1 MKNLINYLKTLW
13 SWVSGSQRK
22 KIGVTL
28 GEATIEH
35 PFSTYSAPFG
45 TCWQP
50 SGKLHSVVRC
60 AAMLVMLFTI
70 GSGNVWGLSTTVNTT
85 SGTSWTVDGRT
96 WTAATDVSAAGSYLA
111 MKSNDSQI
119 TVGSTI
125 PMDLSGTNT
134 VTITV
139 GAGYYGGK
147 AASVTAKLTD
157 ASGTTISNTGTAQ
170 PTSNGNSTYTI
181 TLTPT
186 NRTVAAVKV
195 VIGVSGATKNSKYIR
210 LYSFQVTYT
219 GSTKYTVTFDKEGGD
234 CSTASL
240 TEASAGAGVT
250 LPSASPSSTCASADP
265 AWTFA
270 GWAVATCANTTTR
283 PTLYAAGSNYKPTS
297 NITLHAVYCD
307 GIGGSYTLNYDPDVK
322 DETLAYGSPVDITA
336 ADGSEWVVKAYKN
349 SGMQINTGKNAS
361 IKIPTC
367 PMNITS
373 INITGGQAKAVGL
386 SASDY
391 TGSGTTIT
399 YIVEGSDATSQ
410 TLDFTGKSAT
420 GGYIVPKSGSIAI
433 TQIVVNYGAASVH
446 YNSNPVCES
455 CDKSLTIAAGTPSNG
470 TFTLSRTG
478 SIESCSSQSIT
489 VTPSPAAGYQVGE
502 VTATTPSV
510 GGAPTITDNGNGTWT
525 VTYAANSTGSSTI
538 NVSFET
544 LVINILLTSYNN
556 GHIQSCVEEGSATVN
571 YNGTAL
577 NEFEPPIR
585 SGFGS
590 TPGYWTAPS
599 GGVKVLDA
607 DGSFA
612 ATDVTGVIVN
622 NHWTNTDNPFTLYA
636 RFTCN
641 DTIFV
646 TAASSGNGTTTLNRS
661 YVATCDCEGLAR
673 QVTITATPNSGYL
686 ATSIAYSG
694 DGNPTKVSGPTT
706 SAGVTTWVYQYPQS
720 DDGNGTFTVT
730 YAAIPD
736 YTVTWNVNGNAS
748 VTSSVKSGNKPTF
761 PSTPASCDDESTTF
775 VGWATAPWSGKIADL
790 TGKTVYT
797 SADDMP
803 AVEGPVT
810 YYAVW
815 ANGGGG
821 SAWSLVESLSGLETG
836 DTLVIESGNYALPN
850 AETDAAPVVNST
862 YALTISDKKI
872 TSSVTNAMKWRITIE
887 SGTYPYTLKSTAGDY
902 YLRIN
907 SDNNGVR
914 INSIS
919 MNLNIVENSSA
930 PDFAIT
936 SSNER
941 YCAATSS
948 YGWRSYTSLSSS
960 NYLNSGKVHFYKKGG
975 GNTDYVTTCCTEVEE
990 PSVTVE
996 RHATYAVLSWPH
1008 QTNAVS
1014 YSVTCSGGSVSSI
1027 TGSDTRSCTITGLT
1041 SETAYTYTV
1050 TAAGSSCS
1058 QTAAGGFTTANCDD
1072 VPVIN
1077 SAVATT
1083 TTITFN
1089 WTCTSNNSTIY
1100 VYSDENY
1107 LREVRRKATTFTTTA
1122 KTDTIAGLESGVTY
1136 YYKILSDNTCASEG
1150 GSVAT
1155 IESKITIAEWDTCG
1169 VTLDLGDI
1177 AGAIAIVENQNTQAT
1192 VQQKYA
1198 KGLFFSKYFEAYQNV
1213 KLWAVYNGTEEKISL
1228 ANVKVLVGSNGNG
1241 WGYSGTTPNA
1251 TAAKTE
1257 LSGYGHIETGWIYP
1271 GEEIIV
1277 YNSGNTASDAS
1288 IMSCATSENA
1298 NFSDWYNKTNNT
1310 TAFSGDDGL
1319 ILIQG
1324 TDTIDVIGGMNIA
1337 TAYANTVQKDWNDNK
1352 GWWCEDGE
1360 DMDGNSIELST
1371 NRCLL
1376 VRKNTV
1382 EDGTHAVETNTDDFY
1397 TLCDEW
1403 IGAQVPDND
1412 NAVQS
1417 SCLAFTY
1424 VGNYNYNEYYAK
1436 YDTIQKNIELDDIR
1450 QDDGTY
1456 FIKISQLDTMS
1467 CTNLR
1472 IVVTTLEG
1480 EKLTGT
1486 WKIPIFVTNDQAT
1499 VYTNDD
1505 VFMDEGDD
1513 AATCDVVVLRHAN
1526 LQVVSGGKNTI
1537 RNIEIYHTGKLD
1549 VPTGKTFEINSLVM
1563 RCKDDSVARADVNG
1577 TLTPTV
1583 KTIYLDKRITAT
1595 RVYKFSLPYACNI
1608 ADVKWRSGEKAVY
1621 GTDWILRWYDGDR
1634 RANGI
1639 QSGNWKLFTGSTI
1652 QPGVGYDLVI
1662 NSDVL
1667 ESNNKYAELRFP
1679 MAIGGDNVTSPAT
1692 VSVPVKAY
1700 GANNSRTKDGQP
1712 VTPNH
1717 LGWNLIGNPYLNDYT
1732 KNHMPDDLTEGALSI
1747 VDDKY
1752 TLTKNN
1758 LRYLV
1763 VPTYAGSTV
1772 YQQVNMAITD
1782 MEPFTAYFVQI
1793 DGSTDNEALNVV
1805 FSLSNV
1811 AGRNAVRRRVEA
1823 QEYEDD
1829 NHIVWYAI
1837 DMSNEGG
1844 KKDETTL
1851 LISNRFNDKFEM
1863 MDDMHKIRNAGQS
1876 IIATRNDDGEMVFN
1890 ALPDSSAAVKGVPV
1904 HYYAAEAG
1912 DYTISTSANY
1922 SLEEVAEAWL
1932 FDKTTGQY
1940 TNLLTDNYRFAT
1952 AAGNNTDRF
1961 TLFVR
1966 VERKKAPEVATGN
1979 DNILTDGQLSLTAID
1994 RTLVLSGLT
2003 ENADVY
2009 VYDMSGK
2016 LLRGERA
2023 NGNGIWRANVP
2034 AQGVYFVRV
2043 NGISGQQTLRTIVK

>member
-1 MKNLINYLKTLW
+1 MKNSITYLKTLW
-13 SWVSGSQRK
+13 SWGANSQSSDVSHDCRLTVGS
-22 KIGVTL
+22 
-28 GEATIEH
+28 
-35 PFSTYSAPFG
+35 
-45 TCWQP
+45 P
-50 SGKLHSVVRC
+50 SGMTAKLQVNTFMRFAVV
-60 AAMLVMLFTI
+60 LTLIFTI
-70 GSGNVWGLSTTVNTT
+70 GIGNVWGAEGDEHTNTDVAFSKSLNYNASIDDIVISDPGYPVKKIVANCRYNKEAGGVTISITIGGNSFGTSQTHNANSTVNLEFTGDAMTGDIVLSFKNNCT
-85 SGTSWTVDGRT
+85 SGSGKGTFYLNSVTLVEGP
-96 WTAATDVSAAGSYLA
+96 AAG
-111 MKSNDSQI
+111 
-119 TVGSTI
+119 
-125 PMDLSGTNT
+125 PC
-134 VTITV
+134 
-139 GAGYYGGK
+139 
-147 AASVTAKLTD
+147 
-157 ASGTTISNTGTAQ
+157 
-170 PTSNGNSTYTI
+170 
-181 TLTPT
+181 
-186 NRTVAAVKV
+186 
-195 VIGVSGATKNSKYIR
+195 
-210 LYSFQVTYT
+210 
-219 GSTKYTVTFDKEGGD
+219 TVTFTKTDG
-234 CSTASL
+234 STVEIK
-240 TEASAGAGVT
+240 EASAGAGVT
-250 LPSASPSSTCASADP
+250 PPSMDTPCD
-265 AWTFA
+265 
-270 GWAVATCANTTTR
+270 GWAFQGWSKSQSTEPTSTTVLSTETLREGKYYPSANTT
-283 PTLYAAGSNYKPTS
+283 LYP
-297 NITLHAVYCD
+297 VYTKKD
-307 GIGGSYTLNYDPDVK
+307 IGAPVETNSQTFTYDTWTYGGSSTDKSSYRLFHT
-322 DETLAYGSPVDITA
+322 
-336 ADGSEWVVKAYKN
+336 DGYVE
-349 SGMQINTGKNAS
+349 
-361 IKIPTC
+361 
-367 PMNITS
+367 
-373 INITGGQAKAVGL
+373 
-386 SASDY
+386 SASDVDFSKLTKVIVY
-391 TGSGTTIT
+391 GGTFGGSQYNGISICKADGIVWKDATVSGSSEKGQNFITDGASLTGSAKLRVYSTSGTATGSGVRISKVEIFTLEAGTTT
-399 YIVEGSDATSQ
+399 YYYSYPTCVA
-410 TLDFTGKSAT
+410 
-420 GGYIVPKSGSIAI
+420 
-433 TQIVVNYGAASVH
+433 
-446 YNSNPVCES
+446 
-455 CDKSLTIAAGTPSNG
+455 CDKSLTVKQGTETNG
-470 TFTLSRTG
+470 TITLSNSG
-478 SIESCSSQSIT
+478 ELESCSALNIT

-502 VTATTPSV
+502 VTATTPSA

-538 NVSFET
+538 NVGFEP
-544 LVINILLTSYNN
+544 LVINILLTSYND
-556 GHIQSCVEEGSATVN
+556 GHIQSCVQEGSATVN
-571 YNGTAL
+571 YDGTAL
-577 NEFEPPIR
+577 NDFEPPVR
-585 SGFGS
+585 SGFGA
-590 TPGYWTAPS
+590 TPGYWTDPS
-599 GGVKVLDA
+599 AGVKVLNA

-622 NHWTNTDNPFTLYA
+622 NHWTNIDNPFTLYA

-641 DTIFV
+641 DTVFV
-646 TAASSGNGTTTLNRS
+646 TAASSGNGTTTLNSS
-661 YVATCDCEGLAR
+661 YVATCDCEELAR
-673 QVTITATPNSGYL
+673 QVTITATPNSGYQ

-706 SAGVTTWVYQYPQS
+706 SAGVATWVYQYPQS

-730 YAAIPD
+730 YAAIPT

-748 VTSSVKSGNKPTF
+748 VTSSVTSGNKPTF
-761 PSTPASCDDESTTF
+761 PSTPASCDDASTTF
-775 VGWATAPWSGKIADL
+775 VGWATAPWSGKIANL

-815 ANGGGG
+815 ANGGAAEEQWVQCTSLDDFVADDYYLFVSPKYNNTYYYVPAVSAAATQGTFSSTDVGNHVASNTTPTNITQAQGAWKLIQSG
-821 SAWSLVESLSGLETG
+821 SAWKLQSKNATTIYLYTG
-836 DTLVIESGNYALPN
+836 
-850 AETDAAPVVNST
+850 
-862 YALTISDKKI
+862 
-872 TSSVTNAMKWRITIE
+872 TN
-887 SGTYPYTLKSTAGDY
+887 
-902 YLRIN
+902 
-907 SDNNGVR
+907 NNKLG
-914 INSIS
+914 
-919 MNLNIVENSSA
+919 
-930 PDFAIT
+930 
-936 SSNER
+936 
-941 YCAATSS
+941 AATSGTAS
-948 YGWRSYTSLSSS
+948 STWTITKHATENTFAFKYNNSRYLCAYNTSPYGFRTYTSTST
-960 NYLNSGKVHFYKKGG
+960 NGTAYLTVYHWTTGSTA
-975 GNTDYVTTCCTEVEE
+975 TDYVTTCCSEVEE

-996 RHATYAVLSWPH
+996 CHATYAVLTWPH

-1014 YSVTCSGGSVSSI
+1014 YTATCSGGSVGSI
-1027 TGSDTRSCTITGLT
+1027 TGGDTRSCTITGLT
-1041 SETAYTYTV
+1041 VNTAYTYTV
-1050 TAAGSSCS
+1050 TAEGSSCS
-1058 QTAAGGFTTANCDD
+1058 QTAAGGFTTADCDD

-1100 VYSDENY
+1100 IYSDENY
-1107 LREVRRKATTFTTTA
+1107 LREVRRKATTHATTA
-1122 KTDTIAGLESGVTY
+1122 KTDTVAGLESGVTY

-1150 GSVAT
+1150 GSVVT
-1155 IESKITIAEWDTCG
+1155 LESKITIAEWDTCG
-1169 VTLDLGDI
+1169 VYLDLGDI
-1177 AGAIAIVENQNTQAT
+1177 QGAIAIVENQNTQAT

-1213 KLWAVYNGTEEKISL
+1213 KLWAVYNGTENKISL
-1228 ANVKVLVGSNGNG
+1228 ADVKVLVGSNGKG
-1241 WGYSGTTPNA
+1241 WGYNGDTPNA
-1251 TAAKTE
+1251 TQATTE
-1257 LSGYGHIETGWIYP
+1257 LSGYGHTETGWIYP

-1277 YNSGNTASDAS
+1277 YNSGSTATDGS
-1288 IMSCATSENA
+1288 IMACAENENA
-1298 NFSDWYNKTNNT
+1298 NFKDWYKKTNNT

-1337 TAYANTVQKDWNDNK
+1337 TAYTKTVKKSWNDAK
-1352 GWWCEDGE
+1352 GWWCENGQ
-1360 DMDGNSIELST
+1360 DMDGNSIQLST

-1382 EDGTHAVETNTDDFY
+1382 EDGLNAVALNKDSFN
-1397 TLCDEW
+1397 TLCSEW
-1403 IGAQVPDND
+1403 VGTQVATGGNEI
-1412 NAVQS
+1412 NA
-1417 SCLAFTY
+1417 SCLGFTY
-1424 VGNYNYNEYYAK
+1424 VGNYDYNQYYAK

-1472 IVVTTLEG
+1472 IVVTTTEG
-1480 EKLTGT
+1480 EKLTGS
-1486 WKIPIFVTNDQAT
+1486 WKIPIFVTNDKAT
-1499 VYTNDD
+1499 VQTSDE
-1505 VFMDEGDD
+1505 VFTKEGEDC
-1513 AATCDVVVLRHAN
+1513 ATCDVVVLRKAN
-1526 LQVVSGGKNTI
+1526 LQVVDGGKNTI
-1537 RNIEIYHTGKLD
+1537 RNIEVYPTATLD
-1549 VPTGKTFEINSLVM
+1549 VPTGKTYNINSIIM
-1563 RCKDDSVARADVNG
+1563 RSKDDAVSRANVIG
-1577 TLTPTV
+1577 TLTPTIKNV
-1583 KTIYLDKRITAT
+1583 YLDKRITAT

-1608 ADVKWRSGEKAVY
+1608 ADVTWRSGEKAVY

-1634 RANGI
+1634 RANGT
-1639 QSGNWKLFTGSTI
+1639 QNGNWKLFTGSTI

-1667 ESNNKYAELRFP
+1667 EPKNKYAELRFP
-1679 MAIGGDNVTSPAT
+1679 MAIGGDNVTSPAE

-1700 GANNSRTKDGQP
+1700 GANNSRKKDGQP

-1732 KNHMPDDLTEGALSI
+1732 KNHMPNDLTEGALSI

-1752 TLTKNN
+1752 VLTKNG

-1763 VPTYAGSTV
+1763 VPTYAGSTT

-1793 DGSTDNEALNVV
+1793 DGESDNQELNVV

-1811 AGRNAVRRRVEA
+1811 AGRSAVRSRLPV
-1823 QEYEDD
+1823 QEYEED

-1837 DMSNEGG
+1837 DMSNNGG

-2023 NGNGIWRANVP
+2023 NGNGIWRATVP

-2043 NGISGQQTLRTIVK
+2043 NSAGGQQTLRTIVK

>member
-1 MKNLINYLKTLW
+1 
-13 SWVSGSQRK
+13 
-22 KIGVTL
+22 
-28 GEATIEH
+28 
-35 PFSTYSAPFG
+35 
-45 TCWQP
+45 
-50 SGKLHSVVRC
+50 
-60 AAMLVMLFTI
+60 MLVMLFTI
-70 GSGNVWGLSTTVNTT
+70 GVGNVWGETASSNCNSNLTT
-85 SGTSWTVDGRT
+85 SYADMESGKAIEWKASSATTYTSPIRIYSGNTITFHCKAGATKITQIYILANGYSDETAAGT
-96 WTAATDVSAAGSYLA
+96 WTA
-111 MKSNDSQI
+111 
-119 TVGSTI
+119 
-125 PMDLSGTNT
+125 SGTGDCSTTASYSGNYTT
-134 VTITV
+134 VTV
-139 GAGYYGGK
+139 
-147 AASVTAKLTD
+147 
-157 ASGTTISNTGTAQ
+157 TGTA
-170 PTSNGNSTYTI
+170 TTVTFSYTAQV
-181 TLTPT
+181 
-186 NRTVAAVKV
+186 RWSSVE
-195 VIGVSGATKNSKYIR
+195 
-210 LYSFQVTYT
+210 VTYT
-219 GSTKYTVTFDKEGGD
+219 ANSGKKYTVTFDAEGGT
-234 CSTASL
+234 CGTTSL
-240 TEASAGAGVT
+240 TETSVGAGVT
-250 LPSASPSSTCASADP
+250 LPSASPSSACESADP
-265 AWTFA
+265 TWTFA
-270 GWAVATCANTTTR
+270 GWAVGTCSNTTTV
-283 PTLYAAGSNYKPTS
+283 PTLYAAGSTYEPPS
-297 NITLHAVYCD
+297 DVTLHAVYT
-307 GIGGSYTLNYDPDVK
+307 STEV
-322 DETLAYGSPVDITA
+322 T
-336 ADGSEWVVKAYKN
+336 GSESWVSVTEAPSDWSGDYVIVN
-349 SGMQINTGKNAS
+349 SAGTHAMISDFYSGDSGEFLGAS
-361 IKIPTC
+361 VSVS
-367 PMNITS
+367 NGEITS
-373 INITGGQAKAVGL
+373 SVTDKMIWTVAKNGSNAQYSFKNKSTNTYANITG
-386 SASDY
+386 
-391 TGSGTTIT
+391 TGSTDAALNASAIWFTIASSSTTGVWKVNSVSNSARCFAWYATRSSFRTYANSTNTTGYLYKKTIAGTT
-399 YIVEGSDATSQ
+399 Y
-410 TLDFTGKSAT
+410 
-420 GGYIVPKSGSIAI
+420 
-433 TQIVVNYGAASVH
+433 
-446 YNSNPVCES
+446 YNSNPSCVT
-455 CDKSLTIAAGTPSNG
+455 CDKSLTINKGSENNG

-556 GHIQSCVEEGSATVN
+556 GHVQSCVEEGSATVN
-571 YNGTAL
+571 YYGTAL

-748 VTSSVKSGNKPTF
+748 VTSSVTSGNKPTF

-914 INSIS
+914 INSTS

-1472 IVVTTLEG
+1472 IVVTTTEG

-1486 WKIPIFVTNDQAT
+1486 WKIPIFVTDDKAT
-1499 VYTNDD
+1499 VQTNDE
-1505 VFMDEGDD
+1505 VFTKEGEDC
-1513 AATCDVVVLRHAN
+1513 ATCDVVVLRDAN

-1537 RNIEIYHTGKLD
+1537 RNIEIYPSATLD
-1549 VPTGKTFEINSLVM
+1549 IPSEKTYNINSIIM
-1563 RCKDDSVARADVNG
+1563 RSKDDTTSRANVQG

-1634 RANGI
+1634 RANGT
-1639 QSGNWKLFTGSTI
+1639 QNGNWKLFTGSTI

-1667 ESNNKYAELRFP
+1667 EPKNKYAELRFP

-1763 VPTYAGSTV
+1763 VPTYAGSTT

-1793 DGSTDNEALNVV
+1793 DGTTDNQELNVV

-1811 AGRNAVRRRVEA
+1811 AGRSAVRSRLPV
-1823 QEYEDD
+1823 QEYEED

-1837 DMSNEGG
+1837 DMSNDVG

-1876 IIATRNDDGEMVFN
+1876 IIATQNNDGEMVFN

-2023 NGNGIWRANVP
+2023 NGNGIWRATVP
-2034 AQGVYFVRV
+2034 ATGVYFVRV
-2043 NGISGQQTLRTIVK
+2043 NSITGQQTLRTIVK